1 MQQITCDEEPTLYV
15 VYEKLMSRKIK
26 ATAAAH
32 PLSRAEQYSR
42 PQPGVPVL
50 RVDVDASVIA
60 ENARP
65 GRPDCRKD
73 ADGSAGR
80 RRRASSDHRPP
91 AESTAP
97 RPESAPRA
105 PSDGRAVN
113 HRAPRCIIRS
123 PINVGPKWD
132 WKDNR
137 FVHMDELDPPMRGVG
152 RALTTRSRVNAC
164 QPGLFTEYLLLSI
177 LQ

>member
-1 MQQITCDEEPTLYV
+1 MPMDRLDF
-15 VYEKLMSRKIK
+15 
-26 ATAAAH
+26 AAA
-32 PLSRAEQYSR
+32 RQATT
-42 PQPGVPVL
+42 
-50 RVDVDASVIA
+50 
-60 ENARP
+60 
-65 GRPDCRKD
+65 
-73 ADGSAGR
+73 GR
-80 RRRASSDHRPP
+80 RRDRRRPGP
-91 AESTAP
+91 KV
-97 RPESAPRA
+97 RRGRQ
-105 PSDGRAVN
+105 SDGRAVN
-113 HRAPRCIIRS
+113 DHDPCRIIRS